1 MAKVSKRNMKIAK
14 QELEAYESMMKPIED
29 KIAKGY
35 SQAQAELAKK
45 VEQYFKAFEKK
56 DATWQKWVKSGEKTK
71 EEYRAWRA
79 SQMAMGKRW
88 ENMRDTIATD
98 LANADKIASKIVNDN
113 IPDAYA
119 LGHNWGT
126 YEVESGIGINTS
138 YTLYNHAA
146 VEELL
151 KDDPNLLPKSKV
163 KIPKDKLW
171 NRRHLDS
178 AITQGILQGE
188 SIPDIAKRLETV
200 TDMNHK
206 AALRN
211 ARTMTGSAQNAGH
224 YASYKRAE
232 DMGIDIEKQWLAT
245 MDERTRT
252 SHRYLHGETQK
263 MEDEFSN
270 GLMYPKDPSGE
281 PEEVYNCFIPETNI
295 GVDSK
300 IIRSYKHRYEGEVI
314 SIKSS
319 MGVNFTCTPN
329 HPILTDRGWV
339 KAKFLN
345 KGDNLIVTS
354 CIDNEVSRRNPYIN
368 HAFPR
373 IDTIHELFYKFGG
386 KRTSALRVNFHGDI
400 PTSEVEIITQK
411 RFLWSDVYT
420 CIRKCINKFLFK
432 DANISFSCKCPF
444 AEHFGRVVHTTFGN
458 ISGVCKSFSI
468 FRRCLSHANIHGLGT
483 ITDSNVIFGKNT
495 LNNLPTNVVLPSEIK
510 NRLASKIFVDNVVSV
525 ERSYFSGHVYNLQTD
540 DNYYFVNSSISK
552 NDGNNNGIMAIA
564 HNCRCRMISNVKG
577 YRRNLQDMYDESL
590 MGMSYE
596 EWLNAKPVYQKITHG
611 EEVAEA
617 QKMRYVRGYRNG
629 NRKR

>member
-14 QELEAYESMMKPIED
+14 QELEAYDSLMETIEA
-29 KIAKGY
+29 KIKKEY
-35 SQAQAELAKK
+35 SQAQAERAKK
-45 VEQYFKAFEKK
+45 TERYFEAFKKK
-56 DATWQKWVKSGEKTK
+56 DAVWQKWVKDGTKTK
-71 EEYRAWRA
+71 KEYRAWRA

-126 YEVESGIGINTS
+126 YEVESGTGINTS
-138 YTLYNHAA
+138 YTPYNHAA

-188 SIPDIAKRLETV
+188 NIPAIAKRLEAV

-224 YASYKRAE
+224 FASYKRAE

-270 GLMYPKDPSGE
+270 GLMYPADPDGE
-281 PEEVYNCFIPETNI
+281 PAEVYNCFIPETNI

-345 KGDNLIVTS
+345 EGDNLIVTR
-354 CIDNEVSRRNPYIN
+354 CIDNEVTRRNPYIN

-373 IDTIHELFYKFGG
+373 IDTIHELFYMFGG

-400 PTSEVEIITQK
+400 PTSDVEIITQK
-411 RFLWSDVYT
+411 GFLWSDVYT
-420 CIRKCINKFLFK
+420 CIRKCVNKFLFK
-432 DANISFSCKCPF
+432 DTNKSFLCKCPF
-444 AEHFGRVVHTTFGN
+444 MEHFGRVVRTTFSN
-458 ISGVCKSFSI
+458 ISGVCKSFSFI
-468 FRRCLSHANIHGLGT
+468 HRRVSHSHIHGLRT
-483 ITDSNVIFGKNT
+483 IADINVIFGKNT
-495 LNNLPTNVVLPSEIK
+495 VNNLPTNVVLPSEIK
-510 NRLASKIFVDNVVSV
+510 NGLASKIFIDDIVSV
-525 ERSYFSGHVYNLQTD
+525 KRSYFTGHVFNLQTD

-552 NDGNNNGIMAIA
+552 NGDNSNGIMAIA
-564 HNCRCRMISNVKG
+564 HNCRCRMITQIDK
-577 YRRNLQDMYDESL
+577 YRTDWSDLKNRNNDKLG
-590 MGMSYE
+590 GMSYD
-596 EWLNAKPVYQKITHG
+596 EWK
-611 EEVAEA
+611 ES
-617 QKMRYVRGYRNG
+617 R
-629 NRKR
+629 RKKKGDD

>member
-29 KIAKGY
+29 KIAKEY

-188 SIPDIAKRLETV
+188 SIPAIAKRLEAV

-224 YASYKRAE
+224 FASYKRAE

-270 GLMYPKDPSGE
+270 GLMYPADPEGE
-281 PEEVYNCFIPETNI
+281 PSEVYNCFIPETNI

-300 IIRSYKHRYEGEVI
+300 IIRSYKHRYDGEVI

-345 KGDNLIVTS
+345 EGDNLIVTS

-386 KRTSALRVNFHGDI
+386 KRTSDLRVNFHGDI

-411 RFLWSDVYT
+411 WFLWSDVYT
-420 CIRKCINKFLFK
+420 CIRKRINKFLLK
-432 DANISFSCKCPF
+432 YTDTPLMRKRSFMK
-444 AEHFGRVVHTTFGN
+444 HFGCVIRTTFSN
-458 ISGVCKSFSI
+458 ISGMCKSFSI
-468 FRRCLSHANIHGLGT
+468 FHRCLSHTNIHGLGT
-483 ITDSNVIFGKNT
+483 IADSNIVVNKNT
-495 LNNLPTNVVLPSEIK
+495 LNNLPTNVVLPSKIK

-552 NDGNNNGIMAIA
+552 NDGNNNGIMAIV

-596 EWLNAKPVYQKITHG
+596 EWLDATPVSQSITHG
-611 EEVAEA
+611 EEVAQA
-617 QKMRYVRGYRNG
+617 QKMRYVRE
-629 NRKR
+629 

>member
-29 KIAKGY
+29 KIAKEY
-35 SQAQAELAKK
+35 SQAQTELAKK
-45 VEQYFKAFEKK
+45 VEQYFKAFKKK

-71 EEYRAWRA
+71 EEYRAWR
-79 SQMAMGKRW
+79 SNQMAMGKRW
-88 ENMRDTIATD
+88 EDMRDVIAAD
-98 LANADKIASKIVNDN
+98 LANANKIASQIINDN
-113 IPDAYA
+113 IPDVYA

-126 YEVESGIGINTS
+126 YEVESGTGINTS
-138 YTLYNHAA
+138 YTLYNHAT

-163 KIPKDKLW
+163 KIPKNKLW

-188 SIPDIAKRLETV
+188 SVPAIAKRLEAV

-211 ARTMTGSAQNAGH
+211 ARTMTGSAENAGH
-224 YASYKRAE
+224 FASYKRAE

-270 GLMYPKDPSGE
+270 GLMYPADPKGE
-281 PEEVYNCFIPETNI
+281 PSEVYNCFIPETNI

-300 IIRSYKHRYEGEVI
+300 IIRSYKHRYDGEVI

-319 MGVNFTCTPN
+319 MGVNFTCTLN

-345 KGDNLIVTS
+345 EGDNLIVTS

-386 KRTSALRVNFHGDI
+386 KRTSDLRVNFHGDI
-400 PTSEVEIITQK
+400 STSEVEIITQK
-411 RFLWSDVYT
+411 WFLWSDVYT
-420 CIRKCINKFLFK
+420 CIRKRINKFLLK
-432 DANISFSCKCPF
+432 YTDTPLMRKRSFMK
-444 AEHFGRVVHTTFGN
+444 HFGCVIRTTFSN
-458 ISGVCKSFSI
+458 ISGMCKSFSI
-468 FRRCLSHANIHGLGT
+468 FHRCLSHTNIHGLGT
-483 ITDSNVIFGKNT
+483 IADSNIVVNKNT
-495 LNNLPTNVVLPSEIK
+495 LNNLPANVVLPSKIK

-552 NDGNNNGIMAIA
+552 NDGIMAIA

-611 EEVAEA
+611 EEVAEV
-617 QKMRYVRGYRNG
+617 QKMRYVREYRNG

>member
-1 MAKVSKRNMKIAK
+1 MAKVSRKNLKLAKEELKSYDDLCSEMEKKIKKEYQQAHKEIAK
-14 QELEAYESMMKPIED
+14 KAED
-29 KIAKGY
+29 
-35 SQAQAELAKK
+35 
-45 VEQYFKAFEKK
+45 YFKRFEKK
-56 DATWQKWVKSGEKTK
+56 DATWQKWVKEGKKT
-71 EEYRAWRA
+71 EQEYKAWR
-79 SQMAMGKRW
+79 SGQMAMGQRW
-88 ENMRDTIATD
+88 NDMRDVLATD
-98 LANADKIASKIVNDN
+98 LSNTDKIAASIMNDY
-113 IPDAYA
+113 IPEAYA

-126 YEVESGIGINTS
+126 YEVETGAKVDTS
-138 YTLYNHAA
+138 YTLYNRAA
-146 VEELL
+146 VEKLL
-151 KDDPNLLPKSKV
+151 KDDPSLLPKAKV
-163 KIPKDKLW
+163 DIPKDKVW
-171 NRRHLDS
+171 SRRNLDS

-188 SIPDIAKRLETV
+188 SIPDIAKRLEAV

-211 ARTMTGSAQNAGH
+211 ARTMTGSAENAGH

-232 DMGIDIEKQWLAT
+232 NMGIELEKQWIAT
-245 MDERTRT
+245 LDSRTRT
-252 SHRYLHGETQK
+252 SHRYLHGETQP
-263 MEDEFSN
+263 MDEPFSN

-281 PEEVYNCFIPETNI
+281 PAEVYNCFIPETNI

-386 KRTSALRVNFHGDI
+386 KRTSDLRVNFHGDI
-400 PTSEVEIITQK
+400 STSEVEIITQK
-411 RFLWSDVYT
+411 WFLWSDVYT
-420 CIRKCINKFLFK
+420 CIRKRINKFLLK
-432 DANISFSCKCPF
+432 YTDTPLMRKRSFMK
-444 AEHFGRVVHTTFGN
+444 HFGRVIRTTFSN
-458 ISGVCKSFSI
+458 ISGMCKSFSI
-468 FRRCLSHANIHGLGT
+468 FHRCLSHTNIHGLGT
-483 ITDSNVIFGKNT
+483 IADSNIVVNKNT

-617 QKMRYVRGYRNG
+617 QKMRYVREYRNV

>member
-29 KIAKGY
+29 KIAKEY

-56 DATWQKWVKSGEKTK
+56 DATWQKWVKNGEKTK

-79 SQMAMGKRW
+79 NQMAMGKRW

-188 SIPDIAKRLETV
+188 SIPDIAKRLEAV

-224 YASYKRAE
+224 FASYKRAE

-270 GLMYPKDPSGE
+270 GLMYPADPEGE
-281 PEEVYNCFIPETNI
+281 PSEVYNCFIPETNI

-300 IIRSYKHRYEGEVI
+300 IIRSYKHRYDGEVI

-345 KGDNLIVTS
+345 EGDNLIVTS

-386 KRTSALRVNFHGDI
+386 KRTSDLRVNFHGDI

-411 RFLWSDVYT
+411 WFLWSDVYT
-420 CIRKCINKFLFK
+420 CIRKRINKFLLK
-432 DANISFSCKCPF
+432 YTDTPLMRKRSFMK
-444 AEHFGRVVHTTFGN
+444 HFGCVIRTTFSN
-458 ISGVCKSFSI
+458 ISGMCKSFSI
-468 FRRCLSHANIHGLGT
+468 FHRCLSHTNIHGLGT
-483 ITDSNVIFGKNT
+483 IADSNIVVNKNT
-495 LNNLPTNVVLPSEIK
+495 LNNLPTNVVLPSKIK

-552 NDGNNNGIMAIA
+552 NNGIMAIV

-611 EEVAEA
+611 EEVAQA
-617 QKMRYVRGYRNG
+617 QKMRYAREYRNG

>member
-29 KIAKGY
+29 KIAKEY
-35 SQAQAELAKK
+35 SQAQTELAKK

-56 DATWQKWVKSGEKTK
+56 DATWQKWVKNGEKTK

-98 LANADKIASKIVNDN
+98 LANADKIAFKIVNDN

-188 SIPDIAKRLETV
+188 SIPAIAKRLEAV

-224 YASYKRAE
+224 FASYKRAE

-270 GLMYPKDPSGE
+270 GLMYPADPEGE
-281 PEEVYNCFIPETNI
+281 PSEVYNCFIPETNI

-300 IIRSYKHRYEGEVI
+300 IIRSYKHRYDGEVI

-345 KGDNLIVTS
+345 EGDNLIVTS

-386 KRTSALRVNFHGDI
+386 KRTSDLRVNFHGDI
-400 PTSEVEIITQK
+400 STSEVEIITQK
-411 RFLWSDVYT
+411 WFLWSDVYT
-420 CIRKCINKFLFK
+420 CIRKRINKFLLK
-432 DANISFSCKCPF
+432 YTDTPLMRKRSFMK
-444 AEHFGRVVHTTFGN
+444 HFGCVIRTTFSN
-458 ISGVCKSFSI
+458 ISGMCKSFSI
-468 FRRCLSHANIHGLGT
+468 FHRCLSHTNIHGLGT
-483 ITDSNVIFGKNT
+483 IADSNIVVNKNT
-495 LNNLPTNVVLPSEIK
+495 LNNLPTNVVLPSKIK

-552 NDGNNNGIMAIA
+552 NDGNNNGIMAIV

-596 EWLNAKPVYQKITHG
+596 EWLDATPVSQSITHG
-611 EEVAEA
+611 EEVAQA
-617 QKMRYVRGYRNG
+617 QKMRYVREYRNG